1 MTEQEKWDYILALDE
16 ELLKG
21 GVMLSEWSTF
31 LAKDAETAFCSGASL
46 AAILAAQAAVESHLR
61 YEYLDPF
68 AAKGWGLYQMLDN
81 VPLPVDL
88 KDDLHRLRRF
98 RNRWVHVEDPSQDE
112 HLLERPEYHSLELE
126 EMAKLAMRSML
137 RVLYSE
143 QWL

>member
-1 MTEQEKWDYILALDE
+1 MTEQEKWDYILALEE

-21 GVMLSEWSTF
+21 GVILSEWSTF
-31 LAKDAETAFCSGASL
+31 LANDAETAFCSGANL

-61 YEYLDPF
+61 YEYLDP
-68 AAKGWGLYQMLDN
+68 AVARGWGLYQMLDS
-81 VPLPVDL
+81 VPIPVDL

-112 HLLERPEYHSLELE
+112 HLLERPEYHSVELE
-126 EMAKLAMRSML
+126 KMAELAMRSML